1 MPASMTISLHSGLS
15 PAMLPSAHIAWRR
28 YNDEIIITVCTL
40 YYSNGIKIS
49 IFKEILKMK
58 MTVPAL

>member
-28 YNDEIIITVCTL
+28 YNDEIIINSTYC
-40 YYSNGIKIS
+40 I
-49 IFKEILKMK
+49 IL
-58 MTVPAL
+58 TG